1 MHDLESQLLDLAPV
15 KPYLWLRYTDDILMI
30 WTAGEEQLQEFLRW
44 INQYHD
50 TIKSNSKTVSS
61 YTSASTSTA
70 SIPNTCFSY
79 LALRLHSFNRHP
91 QFSLSDV

>member
-30 WTAGEEQLQEFLRW
+30 WTAGEEQLQEFLYW

-50 TIKSNSKTVSS
+50 TIKFTWTDQGKTLMILM
-61 YTSASTSTA
+61 Y
-70 SIPNTCFSY
+70 
-79 LALRLHSFNRHP
+79 RLIIII
-91 QFSLSDV
+91 